1 MLGRDL
7 CATAPAGFELLT
19 PSSSELDI
27 TSAESVRGAIER
39 FRPDQVIN
47 AAAYTQV
54 DRAESDPVTAERVNA
69 AGPGLIGAMCA
80 DRGIPVVHF
89 STDYVFAGDGERP
102 YRETDP
108 ADPMN
113 VYGRTKLAGEEALLA
128 SGAPALILR
137 TAWLFGREGKSF
149 PRTMWERARGGLAT
163 RVVNDQWGRPT
174 STRDLAAATWALIDA
189 GARGIV
195 HVSNSGEPTTW
206 FGIAERIF
214 ERAGAR
220 GLLAPCGSED
230 FPTPAR
236 RPRYSVLDT
245 SRVESLLGH
254 PLPDW
259 VASLDRFLDDLE
271 RAEVRA

>member
-27 TSAESVRGAIER
+27 TSAESVRRAIEGYA
-39 FRPDQVIN
+39 PDYVVN

-54 DRAESDPVTAERVNA
+54 DRAESDPVTAVRVNA
-69 AGPGLIGAMCA
+69 AGPGLIGAACSE
-80 DRGIPVVHF
+80 RGIPVVHF
-89 STDYVFAGDGERP
+89 STDYVFSGSGTRP

-113 VYGRTKLAGEEALLA
+113 VYGRTKLAGEQALLA

-174 STRDLAAATWALIDA
+174 STRDLAAATWALIEA

-214 ERAGAR
+214 ERAGVP
-220 GLLAPCGSED
+220 GLLEPCGTED

-245 SRVESLLGH
+245 GRVTDLLGH
-254 PLPDW
+254 GLPDW
-259 VASLDRFLDDLE
+259 PDSLDRFLVGLD
-271 RAEVRA
+271 RAGTLD

>member
-27 TSAESVRGAIER
+27 TSAESVRRAIER
-39 FRPDQVIN
+39 HAPDRVVN

-54 DRAESDPVTAERVNA
+54 DRAETDPVTAERVNA
-69 AGPGLIGAMCA
+69 AGPGIIGAVCSE
-80 DRGIPVVHF
+80 RGIPVVHF
-89 STDYVFAGDGERP
+89 STDYVFAGTGTRP

-108 ADPMN
+108 AEPMN
-113 VYGRTKLAGEEALLA
+113 VYGRTKLAGEQALLA

-163 RVVNDQWGRPT
+163 RVVDDQWGRPT
-174 STRDLAAATWALIDA
+174 STRDLAEATWALIKA

-195 HVSNSGEPTTW
+195 HVSNAGPPTTW

-220 GLLAPCGSED
+220 GVLEPCGTED

-245 SRVESLLGH
+245 SRVSSLLGH
-254 PLPDW
+254 GLPEW
-259 VASLDRFLDDLE
+259 PESLDRFLVGLD
-271 RAEVRA
+271 RARTLD

>member
-7 CATAPAGFELLT
+7 CATAPGGFELLT

-27 TSAESVRGAIER
+27 TSAESVRCAVER
-39 FRPDQVIN
+39 HEPDLVVN

-54 DRAESDPVTAERVNA
+54 DRAESDQVTAERVNA
-69 AGPGLIGAMCA
+69 AGPGLIGAACA
-80 DRGIPVVHF
+80 ERGIPVVHF
-89 STDYVFAGDGERP
+89 STDYVFAGTGTRP

-108 ADPMN
+108 AGPMN
-113 VYGRTKLAGEEALLA
+113 VYGRTKLAGEQALLA

-149 PRTMWERARGGLAT
+149 PRTMWERAVSGLAT
-163 RVVNDQWGRPT
+163 RVVDDQWGRPT
-174 STRDLAAATWALIDA
+174 SARDLAEAAWALVEA

-195 HVSNSGEPTTW
+195 HVSNAGEPTTW

-214 ERAGAR
+214 ERAGTR
-220 GLLAPCGSED
+220 SVLEPCGTED
-230 FPTPAR
+230 FPMPAR

-245 SRVESLLGH
+245 SQVRSLLGH
-254 PLPDW
+254 GLPDW
-259 VASLDRFLDDLE
+259 TESLDRFLVGLD
-271 RAEVRA
+271 RAGTLD